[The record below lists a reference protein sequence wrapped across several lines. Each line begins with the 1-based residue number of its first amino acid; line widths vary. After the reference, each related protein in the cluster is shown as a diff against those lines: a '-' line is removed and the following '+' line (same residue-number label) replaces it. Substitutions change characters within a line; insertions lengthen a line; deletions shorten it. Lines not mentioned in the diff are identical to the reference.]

1 MLIHI
6 ARNGKIIAQ
15 LEEGLVREKLTA
27 GEFLSTDYHWKEGM
41 FTWQLLPLL
50 FAKVEARIP
59 FPRPATTAPGVWDRM
74 IGRLS
79 EGDALGKLWDLLAA
93 SDLSGGEVSAAD
105 LAALDEACGCK
116 VRRRF
121 RAEMLK
127 WYRAYVDM
135 YLADE
140 FYTPDEV
147 ASLQRIALALGID
160 SQEATTAANTAVADF
175 YASRMKLELAVD
187 RPLAETA
194 QKIDALAARVALAPA
209 ILAQAREG
217 VARTHIAS
225 LLQNFENGAPMSPD
239 EVAHIT
245 ETAAVLR
252 YPVGPE
258 TAEGRLLAAC
268 AQRWKLL
275 NGPLP
280 EVSGVPI
287 LLQRGEVCHW
297 AGAVEYLQ
305 IKKVVVRRSYG
316 GFGFSIPIMR
326 GISYRV
332 GNYDLNR
339 ESENQMTK
347 IDEGTVYITSKRIVF
362 DGQLKNLNIPF
373 SKVIGV
379 TCFKNAFGLN
389 LASSGDPCFTMTDD
403 PRPAYDILNRLCQ
416 G

>member
-15 LEEGLVREKLTA
+15 LEEPLVREKLTA
-27 GEFLSTDYHWKEGM
+27 GEFHDSDYYWKEGM

-50 FAKVEARIP
+50 FAKDEARMP

-79 EGDALGKLWDLLAA
+79 EGDALGKLWDLLAT
-93 SDLSGGEVSAAD
+93 SDLPSGVVSPAD
-105 LAALDEACGCK
+105 LTALDEACGCK
-116 VRRRF
+116 VRRRYS
-121 RAEMLK
+121 AEMLK

-140 FYTPDEV
+140 IYSPDEV

-160 SQEATTAANTAVADF
+160 LQEATTAANTAVADF

-194 QKIDALAARVALAPA
+194 KKIDALATRVALAPE
-209 ILAQAREG
+209 ILALAREG

-225 LLQNFENGAPMSPD
+225 LLQNFERGEPMSPD
-239 EVAHIT
+239 EVAGLT
-245 ETAAVLR
+245 ETAAILR
-252 YPVGPE
+252 YPVGPD
-258 TAEGRLLAAC
+258 TAEGRLMAAC
-268 AQRWKLL
+268 TQRWELL
-275 NGPLP
+275 HEPLP
-280 EVSGVPI
+280 VLSGVPI
-287 LLQRGEVCHW
+287 LLQRDEVCHW
-297 AGAVEYLQ
+297 AGPVEYLQ
-305 IKKVVVRRSYG
+305 MKKVVVRRSYG
-316 GFGFSIPIMR
+316 GAGFSIPIIR
-326 GISYRV
+326 GISYRF
-332 GNYDLNR
+332 GNYDVNR

-347 IDEGTVYITSKRIVF
+347 IDDGTVYITSKRIVF
-362 DGQLKNLNIPF
+362 DGQLKNLTIPF
-373 SKVIGV
+373 TKVISV
-379 TCFKNAFGLN
+379 SCFKNAFGLD

-403 PRPAYDILNRLCQ
+403 PRPAYDILSRLCQ